1 MGLFSKLI
9 GKKKKSRILSDE
21 DIVNAGACP
30 NCWGVQEYDGQYT
43 EFVKDQ
49 TKDNINHNKQGQKAF
64 VQQFVETNVTG
75 IRLKTDGDKQVCP
88 MCKGKYKSVSSHAD

>member
-30 NCWGVQEYDGQYT
+30 NCWGVQEY
-43 EFVKDQ
+43 E
-49 TKDNINHNKQGQKAF
+49 ISKAKKHLY
-64 VQQFVETNVTG
+64 NSL
-75 IRLKTDGDKQVCP
+75 LKR
-88 MCKGKYKSVSSHAD
+88 M